1 MLHKKLCQ
9 STNQMVCLLVSSAN
23 ICLRIVT
30 LAKFNYKKWHKMNV
44 FVQNC
49 LFLQHF
55 PYY

>member
-1 MLHKKLCQ
+1 MAHQTLIYEEFAYRLLLFTKL
-9 STNQMVCLLVSSAN
+9 NFKILL
-23 ICLRIVT
+23 
-30 LAKFNYKKWHKMNV
+30 KMDI

>member
-1 MLHKKLCQ
+1 MFLLPFYAILVTKK
-9 STNQMVCLLVSSAN
+9 SVTN
-23 ICLRIVT
+23 LRIVT
-30 LAKFNYKKWHKMNV
+30 LAKFNYKKFLKMNI